1 MIENLLHRIDTVST
15 GLVPQLDC
23 NYPWKTCSS
32 SDKSKCLSWFTQAES
47 GLPYLQGTTWQAAC
61 NTGYTPA
68 GGTTW
73 VAWDSNWYTCSTTS
87 TSQWTSWNPSGTYP
101 YLYSVTSQC
110 YSTWPSG
117 SYLDSTTWKTCVSPW
132 STCSDA
138 VTWTSWLTSSGTPY
152 LNSGGTCT
160 SSCGSGKTP
169 INYVCTNWVSPCLTC
184 STTTST
190 CTSCTG
196 SLYIYRSSCISTCPS
211 STLASGSSCLDCDS
225 KCLAC
230 AESTTSWT
238 TWANG
243 LFIYNSSC
251 QVCPTG
257 YQGNS
262 TTGYWVASGT
272 TITTSSTQQVKYSVV
287 YFPFII
293 IAIIFVLIAV
303 GGKLKDSK
311 SQIFSTIISF
321 WGVLEFFLYIVLG
334 ILAFR
339 DHDLVS
345 ILAVWI
351 VIWISLIITNI
362 IFVIMFRKII
372 LQDENFL
379 YWKSRYV
386 RSYRGILIIS
396 WLFSFKFV
404 RMFYSRFFGLD
415 HFWWGFTNPNTFH
428 HPINITSIVNAIVNM
443 IPIFIIALIGLIAAY
458 WGTQFYITCLEA
470 WIFIIAFIILT
481 IIEIKTAKMYGYNK
495 IIDPGEVFA
504 EVHSIPESDGRDEI
518 ERKLRRDAL
527 KGIINTIKGGN
538 DVFNTNRIEDWI
550 KNTRDY
556 IHDRYSLPDQHQYK
570 EDEDEDDSDK
580 TVYPHSYP
588 ISPKTRQQL
597 EYPLFPLSSI
607 EKRLDEFPDNVYADS
622 KPPNPLK
629 GKLKLQTHIKSTQTF
644 AKEGAMG
651 GAFNINED
659 FFRTDT
665 HNNRKVKHTKRRNA
679 YYNQVEQ
686 EDEEGF
692 TERTSR
698 LNKLGVIYEED
709 EHGRKF
715 RKSTKF
721 DSDSDYDSPSK
732 VPIDNPDPKD
742 FNFNEHSIMGE
753 FDKDEKGNIILL
765 TNEKGNLVCKNGR
778 KVNEKGYLR
787 DRYGHILYAHKGRV
801 RAFNEKQLDNRGD
814 IPLPYS
820 WNRYNFNA
828 FDVSGNIKINP
839 ATGSPM
845 KIDHRKGE
853 FPTDLNGFP
862 VNPKGFSCDKNG
874 NIISKADGEVKIDK
888 FQQTKDGDIP
898 LLYTYDARRFH
909 IRQVMGD
916 FDRDEDGHI
925 IILSE
930 MDEDG
935 NAQKVDKRGKPVNGK
950 GYLIDGLAGNIV
962 SQDGILL
969 FEKQELSPDGEFP
982 KIFPFTKFNIDEI
995 RGDLE
1000 KDENGKIKVIHEN
1013 EKGEILDN
1021 RKRRVNA
1028 KGYLI
1033 DNEGNILDQRGNR
1046 VFDWDL
1052 IDDSGEIPK
1061 VFRIGLL
1068 RSDSTTSLNRFLE
1081 EIEENKHRLGL
1092 DDNDLDSA
1100 FEEEEKLLMDN
1111 SENDLFKSKHTSEN
1125 NSAMGDRPSNYNT
1138 ANLENFQKSKK
1149 LKEQNLESS
1158 LSSDD
1163 FDVEDPEFLEAIKER
1178 KVRRK
1183 INKHKYK
1190 KPSKK
1195 DIILANAYG
1204 GVARGSKIDKT
1215 KQPLSSSRSSKNR
1228 IIPIKKLKNKDGT
1241 SIAGESIIENAR
1253 DGVPLQ
1259 ESKKTLEADT
1269 RINYGISN
1277 TQNKLNGEE
1286 YDIGETSL
1294 QDDSILKEKNLEGL
1308 FPQDDFNKVGDSQDG
1323 RSASKGRGIS
1333 KYPKDFKKKRNK
1345 TRKRA
1350 RKIKNKN
1357 LASVAPSD
1365 LDKLYGKEV
1374 DDFLNESDW
1383 DIDSV
1388 NNRSQVSYKSTRSN
1402 VDRRIRGL
1410 ESIYLQRLEA
1420 GTRKKVR
1427 KKPRFRA
1434 LQDRYMWDEDAPKD
1448 DDYTSSIFS
1457 EERNKKDSYFD

>member
-1 MIENLLHRIDTVST
+1 MS
-15 GLVPQLDC
+15 
-23 NYPWKTCSS
+23 
-32 SDKSKCLSWFTQAES
+32 
-47 GLPYLQGTTWQAAC
+47 
-61 NTGYTPA
+61 
-68 GGTTW
+68 
-73 VAWDSNWYTCSTTS
+73 
-87 TSQWTSWNPSGTYP
+87 
-101 YLYSVTSQC
+101 
-110 YSTWPSG
+110 
-117 SYLDSTTWKTCVSPW
+117 
-132 STCSDA
+132 
-138 VTWTSWLTSSGTPY
+138 
-152 LNSGGTCT
+152 
-160 SSCGSGKTP
+160 
-169 INYVCTNWVSPCLTC
+169 
-184 STTTST
+184 
-190 CTSCTG
+190 
-196 SLYIYRSSCISTCPS
+196 
-211 STLASGSSCLDCDS
+211 
-225 KCLAC
+225 
-230 AESTTSWT
+230 SWT
-238 TWANG
+238 KWANG
-243 LFIYNSSC
+243 LYLYNSEC
-251 QVCPTG
+251 QVWPSG

-262 TTGYWVASGT
+262 TTGYWVSTGGGGT
-272 TITTSSTQQVKYSVV
+272 TVIDNTQKVQYSVV

-293 IAIIFVLIAV
+293 IALIFVLIAI

-334 ILAFR
+334 ILSYR
-339 DHDLVS
+339 DHNLIV
-345 ILAVWI
+345 ILAVCI
-351 VIWISLIITNI
+351 VIWVILIIINVIFI
-362 IFVIMFRKII
+362 IFFRRII
-372 LQDENFL
+372 LKDDNFL
-379 YWKSRYV
+379 YWKSRYT

-415 HFWWGFTNPNTFH
+415 HFCWGFTNPNTFH
-428 HPINITSIVNAIVNM
+428 HPINITSIVNAVVNM
-443 IPIFIIALIGLIAAY
+443 IPIFIISLIGLVAAY
-458 WGTQFYITCLEA
+458 WGTQFYITWLEA

-495 IIDPGEVFA
+495 IIDPGPEFA
-504 EVHSIPESDGRDEI
+504 EVHSIPESDGREEI

-538 DVFNTNRIEDWI
+538 DVFNTNRIEDCI
-550 KNTRDY
+550 KNQRDY
-556 IHDRYSLPDQHQYK
+556 IHDRYSLPDQYK
-570 EDEDEDDSDK
+570 YQDDESDK

-588 ISPKTRQQL
+588 VSPKTRQQL
-597 EYPLFPLSSI
+597 DYPLFPLTSI
-607 EKRLDEFPDNVYADS
+607 EKRLEEFPDNVYADS

-629 GKLKLQTHIKSTQTF
+629 GKLKIPTYIKSTQTF

-651 GAFNINED
+651 GAFNINEE

-665 HNNRKVKHTKRRNA
+665 HGSRKIKHTKRRNA

-692 TERTSR
+692 TERNSR

-709 EHGRKF
+709 EHGRKI
-715 RKSTKF
+715 RKSMKF
-721 DSDSDYDSPSK
+721 DSDSDYDSPSQ
-732 VPIDNPDPKD
+732 VSIHNPNPKD
-742 FNFNEHSIMGE
+742 FGFNEHSIMGE

-778 KVNEKGYLR
+778 KVNEKGYIR
-787 DRYGHILYAHKGRV
+787 DRFGNILYTNQGRV
-801 RAFNEKQLDNRGD
+801 RAFSEKQLDERGE
-814 IPLPYS
+814 IPLPFSY
-820 WNRYNFNA
+820 NRYNFNA
-828 FDVSGNIKINP
+828 FDVTGNVKINP
-839 ATGSPM
+839 ATGSPT

-853 FPTDLNGFP
+853 RPTDSNGFQI
-862 VNPKGFSCDKNG
+862 NTKGYLVDNNG
-874 NIISKADGEVKIDK
+874 SMIGRNDGEVKLDK
-888 FQQTKDGDIP
+888 FQLAKDGDIP

-916 FDRDEDGHI
+916 FDRDEDGNI
-925 IILSE
+925 VILSE
-930 MDEDG
+930 IDEDG
-935 NAQKVDKRGKPVNGK
+935 NHQMVDKRGKPVNAK
-950 GYLIDGLAGNIV
+950 GYLVDGPIGNIV

-969 FEKQELSPDGEFP
+969 FDKRELSSDGEFP

-1021 RKRRVNA
+1021 KKRRVNA

-1033 DNEGNILDQRGNR
+1033 DNDGNILDQKGNR
-1046 VFDWDL
+1046 VFDIDL
-1052 IDDSGEIPK
+1052 IDDTGEIPK

-1092 DDNDLDSA
+1092 DDNDIDSA

-1149 LKEQNLESS
+1149 LKDQNLDSS

-1183 INKHKYK
+1183 ISKHKYK

-1195 DIILANAYG
+1195 DIKLANAYG
-1204 GVARGSKIDKT
+1204 GVARGAKIEKT
-1215 KQPLSSSRSSKNR
+1215 KHPLSSARSSKNR
-1228 IIPIKKLKNKDGT
+1228 IVPIKKYRNKEGT
-1241 SIAGESIIENAR
+1241 SIADESQNENMR
-1253 DGVPLQ
+1253 EGVQLQ
-1259 ESKKTLEADT
+1259 GSKKTLEVDT
-1269 RINYGISN
+1269 KVNFGISD
-1277 TQNKLNGEE
+1277 TQNKVNGEDLDLGVNSFHDE
-1286 YDIGETSL
+1286 SL
-1294 QDDSILKEKNLEGL
+1294 FKERNLEGL
-1308 FPQDDFNKVGDSQDG
+1308 FPPDDFDKGEGSRDG

-1333 KYPKDFKKKRNK
+1333 RHQRDNKKRTK
-1345 TRKRA
+1345 TRKRT
-1350 RKIKNKN
+1350 RKVKNRN
-1357 LASVAPSD
+1357 MASVAPSD

-1374 DDFLNESDW
+1374 DEFLNESDW
-1383 DIDSV
+1383 DIDSA
-1388 NNRSQVSYKSTRSN
+1388 NNKSQVSYKSTRSN
-1402 VDRRIRGL
+1402 VDKRIRGL

-1434 LQDRYMWDEDAPKD
+1434 LQDRYMCDEDAPRD

-1457 EERNKKDSYFD
+1457 EEKNKKESYFE